1 MLGAVALI
9 PITEIAAVILSIF
22 IGLRTRPN
30 AYPVAAALALGI
42 VSGLGLLSFL
52 LQIGFLLGRPE
63 WLPFVELAV
72 LLPLVG
78 LQWRRWPIIRDIPQ
92 RIIVVG
98 REAPVTVTVL
108 AIALLYLLLQA
119 VLLPPSSWDALTYH
133 LPRVLLWEQN
143 RSLFLRDFIITP
155 QAAFPVGSDILSHLF
170 LRFGTDYGLGLFSWL
185 SYLTILLAT
194 YGLARPR
201 VNRHIALTTALVI
214 ASLPEVVY
222 QATATK
228 NDIILAAVAIA
239 CVVWA
244 DRWLQSRS
252 FESLLGLGLTLCF
265 GVAVKTTFVLFAFF
279 FGLTWLSLVIQ
290 QGRLSLL
297 VQSSMR
303 HWRWIGGSLVPA
315 VILSQAWLFWDN
327 YRQFG
332 GFLGPAKFAIAN
344 RNNDGLVGGIANL
357 IRYSFQSIH
366 LLQPVDILWKK
377 GMGWS
382 LTDGLQHLYNTLF
395 EPILGVAGRSQLALS
410 TPFVILWDMKED
422 TSWFGPLGIFLVVP
436 AMVWCAVKGQRLPR
450 IMAFVSIAL
459 ILALCYAMGWSP
471 WKSRF
476 FILVA
481 AMSGL
486 CVAMLLQRLQ
496 PRPWMLNGLR
506 MLSLVILCYACA
518 FNFAKPLL
526 FMPSPKP
533 LDNIWVLS
541 DWTRNRLIYE
551 QANGGDRVEQI
562 GQNIPPGKKV
572 AIVGYDHYFPMM
584 FHNPGREFVLL
595 PPDKT
600 PDKQYDL
607 ATIESR
613 LAESDYLLCLEQA
626 CDRNNLDLQ
635 LNLLW
640 QNAPHFRF
648 TQLYEITSPTRLKQ
662 R

>member
-1 MLGAVALI
+1 MSAVVALL
-9 PITEIAAVILSIF
+9 PIAEIAAFILGVF
-22 IGLRTRPN
+22 VWLRTHPQP
-30 AYPVAAALALGI
+30 YPVAAAFALSI
-42 VSGLGLLSFL
+42 VSGLGIISLL
-52 LQIGFLLGRPE
+52 LQVGFLLGRPE
-63 WLPFVELAV
+63 WLPILELAA
-72 LLPLVG
+72 LIPLVG
-78 LQWRRWPIIRDIPQ
+78 WQWRRWSVVGDIPQ
-92 RIIVVG
+92 RIMTAG
-98 REAPVTVTVL
+98 REAPITLSVL
-108 AIALLYLLLQA
+108 ALVMAYLFLQA

-170 LRFGTDYGLGLFSWL
+170 LRLGTDYGLGLFSWL
-185 SYLTILLAT
+185 SYLTLLLAT
-194 YGLARPR
+194 YGIARPR

-214 ASLPEVVY
+214 VSLPEIVY

-244 DRWLQSRS
+244 DRWLQSPS
-252 FESLLGLGLTLCF
+252 FEALLGLGLTFCF

-279 FGLTWLSLVIQ
+279 FGLMWLSLVIQ
-290 QGRLSLL
+290 RGKLGVL
-297 VQSSMR
+297 VQSSVR
-303 HWRWIGGSLVPA
+303 HWRWIGVSLVPA
-315 VILSQAWLFWDN
+315 IILSQAWLFWDN

-344 RNNDGLVGGIANL
+344 RNNDGLVGGIANF

-377 GMGWS
+377 GVGWS
-382 LTDGLQHLYNTLF
+382 LTAGLQGVYDTLF
-395 EPILGVAGRSQLALS
+395 EPILGIAGRSQLALS
-410 TPFVILWDMKED
+410 TPFVILWDVKED
-422 TSWFGPLGIFLVVP
+422 TSWFGPLGILLVVP
-436 AMVWCAVKGQRLPR
+436 AVVWCAVKGQRLPR
-450 IMAFVSIAL
+450 IMAFVSISL
-459 ILALCYAMGWSP
+459 VLALCYAMGWSP

-481 AMSGL
+481 ATSGL

-496 PRPWMLNGLR
+496 LRPWMLNSLR

-526 FMPSPKP
+526 FMPSSKP

-551 QANGGDRVEQI
+551 QANGGDRVEQV
-562 GQNIPPGKKV
+562 GQHIPPGKKV
-572 AIVGYDHYFPMM
+572 AVVGYDHYFPMM
-584 FHNPGREFVLL
+584 FHNRGREFTLL
-595 PPDKT
+595 AADKT
-600 PDKQYDL
+600 PETQYDL
-607 ATIESR
+607 AKLESR

-626 CDRNNLDLQ
+626 CDLSNLDLQ
-635 LNLLW
+635 LDLLW
-640 QNAPHFRF
+640 KNNPDLRP
-648 TQLYEITSPTRLKQ
+648 TKLYGINEVAQ
-662 R
+662 